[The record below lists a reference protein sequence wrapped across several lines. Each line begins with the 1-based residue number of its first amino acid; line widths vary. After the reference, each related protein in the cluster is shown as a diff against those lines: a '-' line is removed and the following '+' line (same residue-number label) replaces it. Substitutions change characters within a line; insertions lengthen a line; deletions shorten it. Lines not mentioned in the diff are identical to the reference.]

1 MLSRCCIFH
10 AQDSEPILGMKFTAC
25 RKLPWCAGR
34 LQYSAHYRY
43 PQSFPQSVAAVI
55 ACSHYHSPIVKYGTV
70 EKSNLAKC
78 RQDDLCCRRT
88 IRRWNPE
95 ACSFR
100 LMYGTPAADEKF
112 FIHTPVSTERTVP
125 VLEVPRY
132 MYRYSN
138 TTVSRIRIDLSNLDL
153 VSSTS
158 SLPLLNRK

>member
-10 AQDSEPILGMKFTAC
+10 PEDSDPLLRMKFTAC

-55 ACSHYHSPIVKYGTV
+55 ACSHYQSPIVKYGTV
-70 EKSNLAKC
+70 ERSDLAKC

-95 ACSFR
+95 ARGFR
-100 LMYGTPAADEKF
+100 LMYGTPAADEKN
-112 FIHTPVSTERTVP
+112 FIHTPVSSKSSVGVRD
-125 VLEVPRY
+125 VLYRCLVNW
-132 MYRYSN
+132 YRYTYS
-138 TTVSRIRIDLSNLDL
+138 TRVRRAPALD
-153 VSSTS
+153 
-158 SLPLLNRK
+158 